1 MLGPSGVLQ
10 AVMASDFALPRFRYL
25 QKLLLVHGHWCY
37 SRLANMILYFFYKN
51 AVSAFTS
58 VYSHLTAS
66 VQTQMLNFTQL
77 TSLQSANMWFISVD
91 YRWFPWSGVFPCCS
105 VLRLMWTYP
114 RYLLFPQM
122 FVALI
127 FWYQF
132 YCGFSGS
139 AMIDQWYLIFFN
151 LMFSAFPQL
160 ITGTLDKDV
169 SAETLQQLPQLYV
182 NGQNSEVRSICVF
195 CPYIHCISKKS
206 NVFLNWL
213 SLLS

>member
-1 MLGPSGVLQ
+1 
-10 AVMASDFALPRFRYL
+10 
-25 QKLLLVHGHWCY
+25 
-37 SRLANMILYFFYKN
+37 
-51 AVSAFTS
+51 
-58 VYSHLTAS
+58 
-66 VQTQMLNFTQL
+66 
-77 TSLQSANMWFISVD
+77 
-91 YRWFPWSGVFPCCS
+91 
-105 VLRLMWTYP
+105 
-114 RYLLFPQM
+114 M

-182 NGQNSEVRSICVF
+182 NGQNSEVWLTAKYIMHHYWSMLVHSLHNEQWCWCCVF
-195 CPYIHCISKKS
+195 NLANLDQSIYW
-206 NVFLNWL
+206 VEYWL
-213 SLLS
+213 SYLYKLTLKTACGSNCNILSQLGFYSLTKAQPEFFHNQPAKINQTFYLFIFTKRTSCKYVLSYRKNKPPFLFLLPYVNKYPMYYI

>member
-1 MLGPSGVLQ
+1 
-10 AVMASDFALPRFRYL
+10 
-25 QKLLLVHGHWCY
+25 
-37 SRLANMILYFFYKN
+37 
-51 AVSAFTS
+51 
-58 VYSHLTAS
+58 
-66 VQTQMLNFTQL
+66 
-77 TSLQSANMWFISVD
+77 MWFLDESTNKEVIV
-91 YRWFPWSGVFPCCS
+91 CS
-105 VLRLMWTYP
+105 CFVSCDFTP

-182 NGQNSEVRSICVF
+182 NGQNSEVRSTF
-195 CPYIHCISKKS
+195 
-206 NVFLNWL
+206 VFLFVRL
-213 SLLS
+213 SVKGSVFSSTDGARLVSLLHRNWILASNLYTDWLGIDFMSINSWQCFIFKILRRCFVAFICR

>member
-1 MLGPSGVLQ
+1 
-10 AVMASDFALPRFRYL
+10 
-25 QKLLLVHGHWCY
+25 
-37 SRLANMILYFFYKN
+37 
-51 AVSAFTS
+51 
-58 VYSHLTAS
+58 
-66 VQTQMLNFTQL
+66 
-77 TSLQSANMWFISVD
+77 
-91 YRWFPWSGVFPCCS
+91 
-105 VLRLMWTYP
+105 
-114 RYLLFPQM
+114 M

-182 NGQNSEVRSICVF
+182 NGQNSEVWSTCVF
-195 CPYIHCISKKS
+195 VITEILIPQLAAFDGKVKPAAKPACNITA
-206 NVFLNWL
+206 
-213 SLLS
+213 

>member
-1 MLGPSGVLQ
+1 MITQRRSEQEEFNRVLKNIHITV
-10 AVMASDFALPRFRYL
+10 ADCV
-25 QKLLLVHGHWCY
+25 LLL
-37 SRLANMILYFFYKN
+37 
-51 AVSAFTS
+51 
-58 VYSHLTAS
+58 
-66 VQTQMLNFTQL
+66 
-77 TSLQSANMWFISVD
+77 
-91 YRWFPWSGVFPCCS
+91 
-105 VLRLMWTYP
+105 
-114 RYLLFPQM
+114 PQM

-182 NGQNSEVRSICVF
+182 NGQNSEVWRTSSPLF
-195 CPYIHCISKKS
+195 FMGLISGAG
-206 NVFLNWL
+206 VV
-213 SLLS
+213 

>member
-1 MLGPSGVLQ
+1 MGPSGMLQ

-51 AVSAFTS
+51 AVSAFPS
-58 VYSHLTAS
+58 DTAPMATVPVS
-66 VQTQMLNFTQL
+66 P
-77 TSLQSANMWFISVD
+77 SLCRSPS
-91 YRWFPWSGVFPCCS
+91 
-105 VLRLMWTYP
+105 L
-114 RYLLFPQM
+114 PQM

-139 AMIDQWYLIFFN
+139 AMIDQWYVIFFN

-169 SAETLQQLPQLYV
+169 SAETLQQLPHLYV
-182 NGQNSEVRSICVF
+182 NGQNSEVSCPCVHF
-195 CPYIHCISKKS
+195 LVVSGWLV
-206 NVFLNWL
+206 NVLFRVVTGNLCL
-213 SLLS
+213 PGI

>member
-1 MLGPSGVLQ
+1 MLLNCSLSP
-10 AVMASDFALPRFRYL
+10 AV
-25 QKLLLVHGHWCY
+25 
-37 SRLANMILYFFYKN
+37 
-51 AVSAFTS
+51 
-58 VYSHLTAS
+58 
-66 VQTQMLNFTQL
+66 
-77 TSLQSANMWFISVD
+77 
-91 YRWFPWSGVFPCCS
+91 
-105 VLRLMWTYP
+105 
-114 RYLLFPQM
+114 PQM

-182 NGQNSEVRSICVF
+182 NGQNSEVGLFHICIF
-195 CPYIHCISKKS
+195 DSD
-206 NVFLNWL
+206 L
-213 SLLS
+213 

>member
-1 MLGPSGVLQ
+1 MLGPSGMLQ

-51 AVSAFTS
+51 AVSTFPSFRHDYLRDHSCLSSSFGPA
-58 VYSHLTAS
+58 VH
-66 VQTQMLNFTQL
+66 
-77 TSLQSANMWFISVD
+77 ANSS
-91 YRWFPWSGVFPCCS
+91 R
-105 VLRLMWTYP
+105 YP
-114 RYLLFPQM
+114 SFPQM

-169 SAETLQQLPQLYV
+169 SEETLQQLPHLYV
-182 NGQNSEVRSICVF
+182 NGQNSEVSCARV
-195 CPYIHCISKKS
+195 Y
-206 NVFLNWL
+206 FLFYCRMASGL
-213 SLLS
+213 

>member
-1 MLGPSGVLQ
+1 
-10 AVMASDFALPRFRYL
+10 MASDFALPRFQYL

-51 AVSAFTS
+51 AVSCR
-58 VYSHLTAS
+58 YH
-66 VQTQMLNFTQL
+66 
-77 TSLQSANMWFISVD
+77 
-91 YRWFPWSGVFPCCS
+91 CKS
-105 VLRLMWTYP
+105 VLTLKLSFSP
-114 RYLLFPQM
+114 RVNSSYLSFPQM

-160 ITGTLDKDV
+160 ITGILDKDV
-169 SAETLQQLPQLYV
+169 SAETLQQLPRLYV
-182 NGQNSEVRSICVF
+182 NGQNSEVCSACV
-195 CPYIHCISKKS
+195 CPCHIT
-206 NVFLNWL
+206 
-213 SLLS
+213 

>member
-1 MLGPSGVLQ
+1 
-10 AVMASDFALPRFRYL
+10 
-25 QKLLLVHGHWCY
+25 
-37 SRLANMILYFFYKN
+37 
-51 AVSAFTS
+51 
-58 VYSHLTAS
+58 
-66 VQTQMLNFTQL
+66 
-77 TSLQSANMWFISVD
+77 
-91 YRWFPWSGVFPCCS
+91 
-105 VLRLMWTYP
+105 
-114 RYLLFPQM
+114 M

-182 NGQNSEVRSICVF
+182 NGQNSEVPSLC
-195 CPYIHCISKKS
+195 
-206 NVFLNWL
+206 L
-213 SLLS
+213 SASSCLFF

>member
-1 MLGPSGVLQ
+1 MRRSDEVKRLNVGHLWCFVLQ

-51 AVSAFTS
+51 AVRRFYPQIFSDELFVPYSQFCPS
-58 VYSHLTAS
+58 V
-66 VQTQMLNFTQL
+66 
-77 TSLQSANMWFISVD
+77 
-91 YRWFPWSGVFPCCS
+91 
-105 VLRLMWTYP
+105 
-114 RYLLFPQM
+114 LFPQM

-169 SAETLQQLPQLYV
+169 SAETLQKLPHLYV
-182 NGQNSEVRSICVF
+182 NGQNSEVQSCIKTQDHSFLKVF
-195 CPYIHCISKKS
+195 HS
-206 NVFLNWL
+206 L
-213 SLLS
+213 SLQFKKKPI

>member
-1 MLGPSGVLQ
+1 MLGPSRMLQ

-51 AVSAFTS
+51 AVSTFRRLSDAARAARDGAWPLPS
-58 VYSHLTAS
+58 RCPAAA
-66 VQTQMLNFTQL
+66 
-77 TSLQSANMWFISVD
+77 ANA
-91 YRWFPWSGVFPCCS
+91 CCHPS
-105 VLRLMWTYP
+105 SS
-114 RYLLFPQM
+114 PQM

-169 SAETLQQLPQLYV
+169 SAETLQQLPHLYG
-182 NGQNSEVRSICVF
+182 NGQNSEVSG
-195 CPYIHCISKKS
+195 
-206 NVFLNWL
+206 
-213 SLLS
+213 LLSGLRRCESGLITANLCLPGI

>member
-1 MLGPSGVLQ
+1 MIPTRASCPPPHTPTLSML
-10 AVMASDFALPRFRYL
+10 
-25 QKLLLVHGHWCY
+25 
-37 SRLANMILYFFYKN
+37 
-51 AVSAFTS
+51 
-58 VYSHLTAS
+58 
-66 VQTQMLNFTQL
+66 LNW
-77 TSLQSANMWFISVD
+77 SLSSPV
-91 YRWFPWSGVFPCCS
+91 V
-105 VLRLMWTYP
+105 
-114 RYLLFPQM
+114 PQM

-182 NGQNSEVRSICVF
+182 NGQNSEVGLFHICIFDPDLQWSSTFNPLFAASCRLLAF
-195 CPYIHCISKKS
+195 C
-206 NVFLNWL
+206 
-213 SLLS
+213 

>member
-1 MLGPSGVLQ
+1 
-10 AVMASDFALPRFRYL
+10 
-25 QKLLLVHGHWCY
+25 
-37 SRLANMILYFFYKN
+37 
-51 AVSAFTS
+51 
-58 VYSHLTAS
+58 
-66 VQTQMLNFTQL
+66 
-77 TSLQSANMWFISVD
+77 
-91 YRWFPWSGVFPCCS
+91 
-105 VLRLMWTYP
+105 
-114 RYLLFPQM
+114 M

-182 NGQNSEVRSICVF
+182 NGQNSEVGPPAVFVFDCEKICVVETKTCSSKTSAAAPESVF
-195 CPYIHCISKKS
+195 CLGFMLASTHRLTSSQDTTSDYH
-206 NVFLNWL
+206 NFHTHE
-213 SLLS
+213 